1 LKIIIRF
8 IAAILLISS
17 SSELQSQVK
26 GTLSAADLDK
36 YKKQV
41 TELVKYYEET
51 LNFLGDPTSVMN
63 EKEIIINASYLK
75 MFANDK
81 VQVEDDLDENRDVP
95 LNKDVQAYLKDIGF
109 FFRSAKFEFVVSDI
123 NHFVTDGNL
132 NYFKVSMNRILD
144 AITVTGDTV
153 HSRKVRFIEVN
164 LDTRA
169 NALKIASVYTTKL
182 NEKEENKAWWND
194 LTNTWKEILG
204 KNIFVFD
211 SIEMA
216 DITFFT
222 DSLIVV
228 ISNPESD
235 QPYSDSALIYQT
247 EMPEEM
253 QNSFD
258 TLITTDTIYMDSE
271 PVHGRISGILKQ
283 QKIDISGI
291 SEIRNLGPLSE
302 LTELREILCSN
313 TLITDLIPIRNLNHL
328 EIFDCSQTPVDD
340 ISPLHYSVTIRELNC
355 GYTLLSD
362 LSPISG
368 FVNLEILKCDGLKIT
383 DLEFIAK
390 MTNLKMLDCS
400 DTRIYDLS
408 PVQNLNTLVSI
419 DFSATGI
426 NNLDAVTGLTGL
438 TYLNCENTTVA
449 FLEPLADLSNLE
461 ILRISSTGVSSLQP
475 LNDSLNLKKIYCDN
489 TLIAKTEAIQYMRN
503 HPSCLVIFES
513 EDLISGWNEL
523 ESAWKAIAKDYA
535 EISETPAQEELHAL
549 LTITKMNISGNSE
562 ITTLNPLKWFFNLTT
577 LYASSTKIT
586 DFTPL
591 SQVIEL
597 EELDISDNAV
607 ENIDFLSNLS
617 QLHSVNLQ
625 NTRVSSLKPLENKP
639 GLKFIYADS
648 SRVNDES
655 AFDFRE
661 KNQDCI
667 VVYKTRDLENWW
679 KNLPIAWKEYFTE
692 LEGCDSPPTK
702 EQLHEILYLDS
713 LIIRNNSRI
722 SDLSPVTMI
731 RGLRKLIIAGTSV
744 NNLQPLTQLKELEE
758 LQCSQ
763 SPVGDLT
770 MLSELKKLKVL
781 SIENTPVEDIEPL
794 AALSQLVSLNCS
806 GTQIKSLNPLE
817 GLFNLSEIKLNNTSI
832 KSLKPLLELPRL
844 KKLECFNT
852 GVSPKNIEKF
862 KEAKPKCEV
871 VYY

>member
-1 LKIIIRF
+1 LKIFIRYV
-8 IAAILLISS
+8 AAILLISS
-17 SSELQSQVK
+17 SSELHSQVK
-26 GTLSAADLDK
+26 GTLSAPDLDK

-63 EKEIIINASYLK
+63 EKEIIINDSYLK

-81 VQVEDDLDENRDVP
+81 VQVEDDLDENREVP

-123 NHFVTDGNL
+123 NHFVTEENL

-153 HSRKVRFIEVN
+153 HSRNVRFIEVN
-164 LDTRA
+164 LDIKA

-216 DITFFT
+216 DISFFT

-228 ISNPESD
+228 NSNPKSD
-235 QPYSDSALIYQT
+235 HANSDSSLIFRT

-253 QNSFD
+253 QTFFDSLNS
-258 TLITTDTIYMDSE
+258 TDTIYLDSE
-271 PVHGRISGILKQ
+271 PVHGRISGILKL
-283 QKIDISGI
+283 QKIDITGI

-302 LTELREILCSN
+302 LTELREILCPN

-328 EIFDCSQTPVDD
+328 EILDCSQTPVDD

-362 LSPISG
+362 LLPISG
-368 FVNLEILKCDGLKIT
+368 FVNLETLKCDGLKIT
-383 DLEFIAK
+383 DLEFTAK

-408 PVQNLNTLVSI
+408 PVQYLDNLVSI
-419 DFSATGI
+419 DFSATSI
-426 NNLDAVTGLTGL
+426 NNLDAVSGLTGL
-438 TYLNCENTTVA
+438 TYLNCENTTVDSIG
-449 FLEPLADLSNLE
+449 PLAGLINLE
-461 ILRISSTGVSSLQP
+461 ILRISSTGVGSLQP
-475 LNDSLNLKKIYCDN
+475 LNDSPNLKKIYCDN
-489 TLIAKTEAIQYMRN
+489 TRIAKTEAIQYMRN

-513 EDLISGWNEL
+513 EDLTSGWNEL
-523 ESAWKAIAKDYA
+523 ENAWKAVARNYA
-535 EISETPAQEELHAL
+535 EISEIPTQEELHAL
-549 LTITKMNISGNSE
+549 LTITKMNITGNTE
-562 ITTLNPLKWFFNLTT
+562 ITTLNPLKWFFNLKT
-577 LYASSTKIT
+577 LHASSTKIT

-597 EELDISDNAV
+597 EDLDISDNAV

-617 QLHSVNLQ
+617 QLHTVNLQ
-625 NTRVSSLKPLENKP
+625 NTRVSSLKPLENKQS
-639 GLKFIYADS
+639 LKFVYADS

-661 KNQDCI
+661 KNQECI
-667 VVYKTRDLENWW
+667 VIYKTRDLENWW
-679 KNLPIAWKEYFTE
+679 KNLPAAWKEYFTE

-713 LIIRNNSRI
+713 LVISNNNRI
-722 SDLSPVTMI
+722 SDLLPITMI
-731 RGLRKLIIAGTSV
+731 RALRKFIIAGTSV
-744 NNLQPLTQLKELEE
+744 NNLQPLTKMNQLEE

-763 SPVGDLT
+763 NPVGDLT
-770 MLSELKKLKVL
+770 MLAELKKLKVL

-794 AALSQLVSLNCS
+794 AVLSQLVSLNCS

-817 GLFNLSEIKLNNTSI
+817 GLFNLTEIKLNNTSI

-844 KKLECFNT
+844 KKLECYNT
-852 GVSPKNIEKF
+852 GVSAKNVEKF
-862 KEAKPKCEV
+862 REAKPDCTV